1 MLELPELSAPVLGL
15 LLSSKPGASFGAG
28 GVRPD
33 LFPAAAVAPAAPDP
47 IPVVPVAFPGPPGV
61 EVVASREAPALL
73 PPVPLLSAK
82 ASWLDN
88 ASAAADAIKANFVE
102 DVLP

>member
-1 MLELPELSAPVLGL
+1 MSSPVLGL
-15 LLSSKPGASFGAG
+15 LLSSKPVASFGAD

-33 LFPAAAVAPAAPDP
+33 PFPAAPDP

-73 PPVPLLSAK
+73 PPVPLPSAK
-82 ASWLDN
+82 ASLLGN
-88 ASAAADAIKANFVE
+88 ASAAADAIKVNFVE
-102 DVLP
+102 DALP